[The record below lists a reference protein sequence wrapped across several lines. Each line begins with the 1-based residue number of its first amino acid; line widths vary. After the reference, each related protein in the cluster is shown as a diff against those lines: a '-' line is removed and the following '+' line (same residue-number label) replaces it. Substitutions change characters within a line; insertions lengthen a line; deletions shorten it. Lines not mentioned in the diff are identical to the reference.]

1 MDLAHQTRLGRGPA
15 SPRGYRE
22 WSCSRASFPLGKEV
36 LESFGAVKAS
46 GEGKY
51 WPKPLCWSLS
61 AGMSWEVGGDSGWVT
76 LS

>member
-1 MDLAHQTRLGRGPA
+1 MELLP
-15 SPRGYRE
+15 
-22 WSCSRASFPLGKEV
+22 ASFPLGKEV